1 MCLYCVLAC
10 VVEISMIKFESI
22 KIIIEKS
29 MFKIN
34 LDVKAGDIRDQKLFL
49 LSNKTKM
56 LQAIKFELIR
66 HSQGSF
72 LTSFLSLSLTHF
84 HLGTLKRFQ
93 HKGRRQRDEKINCHF
108 DLLLPQFC
116 FAWNIERW
124 RLIKFSLASL
134 MTNLISLRDIY
145 YWNNDTITYQSNNT
159 RRWCSRRHAQWM

>member
-1 MCLYCVLAC
+1 
-10 VVEISMIKFESI
+10 MIIFESI

-72 LTSFLSLSLTHF
+72 LTSFLSLSH
-84 HLGTLKRFQ
+84 TLSS
-93 HKGRRQRDEKINCHF
+93 GDAE
-108 DLLLPQFC
+108 
-116 FAWNIERW
+116 
-124 RLIKFSLASL
+124 
-134 MTNLISLRDIY
+134 TIS
-145 YWNNDTITYQSNNT
+145 
-159 RRWCSRRHAQWM
+159 A